1 MPVDMAEISLV
12 DAIAFVESNR
22 YLCVPLD
29 SPDGGDA
36 LSAFSLDNVRASL
49 AWLCVALFAFF
60 AAGCFRYMDTLSACL
75 GAQLPLH
82 LGGDQYGQRV
92 LK

>member
-1 MPVDMAEISLV
+1 MSAKKKTKKQANIRIMPVDMAEISLV

-29 SPDGGDA
+29 SPDDDGA

-60 AAGCFRYMDTLSACL
+60 AFRLYRTWAP
-75 GAQLPLH
+75 APH
-82 LGGDQYGQRV
+82 P
-92 LK
+92 KHA